1 MKAEKIWFDND
12 SIHLR
17 LDDGREGA
25 LPLKAFPRL
34 YNATEQQR
42 ESYTLS
48 PMGIHW
54 EEIDEDLSYEGFFRS
69 GMEETMNSVAQI
81 LTLFPELNVSQL
93 AKRMGINQSLLAKYA
108 CGNKNPSPKRLKEIE
123 STLRALG
130 RELSSV
136 TLA

>member
-48 PMGIHW
+48 PMGI
-54 EEIDEDLSYEGFFRS
+54 SVMKVFS
-69 GMEETMNSVAQI
+69 GQGWR
-81 LTLFPELNVSQL
+81 
-93 AKRMGINQSLLAKYA
+93 KR
-108 CGNKNPSPKRLKEIE
+108 
-123 STLRALG
+123 
-130 RELSSV
+130 
-136 TLA
+136 